1 MAAAVCDLCPTGC
14 GSCLCHVPGI
24 QNKADWINLKCNLI
38 WLQIKKATDLGC
50 FFCFVWYT
58 DHRGGCSMS
67 QDYAALIIDL
77 KKSRSYTKEDRNSIQ
92 YYITDVIY
100 LLNRLYRRELAREVD
115 FSAGDEVQGLF
126 STPEAA
132 YLYYRMLSMW
142 LHPVEIRAGIGIG
155 SWDVQLD
162 SKGTTGQDGPAYHK
176 ARYAIKNADDSEGY
190 PILFFSGSQSDI
202 TINTIIGGAASIM
215 AKQSVY
221 QNQIMLITELL
232 FPICNYYVRAYDYV
246 TPHDAERFLHE
257 KCMLAHEMEKIV
269 RPLPFDRLAYS
280 FVEIID
286 PINVEDIREETK
298 FYITSGKQRGIPTK
312 LASIMDI
319 SRQTIEKT
327 MKAGNIYTAR
337 NMAIAAINEMTNIR
351 WER

>member
-1 MAAAVCDLCPTGC
+1 MP
-14 GSCLCHVPGI
+14 
-24 QNKADWINLKCNLI
+24 QN
-38 WLQIKKATDLGC
+38 
-50 FFCFVWYT
+50 
-58 DHRGGCSMS
+58 
-67 QDYAALIIDL
+67 YAALIIDL
-77 KKSRSYTKEDRNSIQ
+77 KKSRSYTKEDRNHIQ
-92 YYITDVIY
+92 YYIMDVIH
-100 LLNRLYRRELAREVD
+100 LLNRLYHRELVREVD

-126 STPEAA
+126 SSPEAA

-142 LHPVEIRAGIGIG
+142 LHPVEIRAGIGVG
-155 SWDVQLD
+155 DWDVQLD

-176 ARYAIKNADDSEGY
+176 ARYAIKHADDSEGY
-190 PILFFSGSQSDI
+190 PVLFCSGSHSDV

-232 FPICNYYVRAYDYV
+232 FPICNYYVRAYDYI
-246 TPHDAERFLHE
+246 TPHDVAHFLYE
-257 KCMLAHEMEKIV
+257 KCHLAHEMERIM
-269 RPLPFDRLAYS
+269 RPLPIDRLQHG

-286 PINVEDIREETK
+286 PINAEDIREEKK

-312 LASIMDI
+312 LASIMEDI

-327 MKAGNIYTAR
+327 IKAGNIYTAR
-337 NMAIAAINEMTNIR
+337 NMAIAAMNEMTNIR

>member
-1 MAAAVCDLCPTGC
+1 
-14 GSCLCHVPGI
+14 
-24 QNKADWINLKCNLI
+24 
-38 WLQIKKATDLGC
+38 
-50 FFCFVWYT
+50 
-58 DHRGGCSMS
+58 MS

-176 ARYAIKNADDSEGY
+176 ARYAIKNADDSEGS

-286 PINVEDIREETK
+286 PINAEDIREETK

>member
-1 MAAAVCDLCPTGC
+1 
-14 GSCLCHVPGI
+14 
-24 QNKADWINLKCNLI
+24 
-38 WLQIKKATDLGC
+38 
-50 FFCFVWYT
+50 
-58 DHRGGCSMS
+58 MS

-77 KKSRSYTKEDRNSIQ
+77 KKSRGYTKEDRNHIQ
-92 YYITDVIY
+92 YYFMEVIHM
-100 LLNRLYRRELAREVD
+100 LNDLYRRELVREVD

-126 STPEAA
+126 ISPEAA

-142 LHPVEIRAGIGIG
+142 LHPVEVRAGIGVG
-155 SWDVQLD
+155 GWDVQLD

-176 ARYAIKNADDSEGY
+176 ARYAIENADDSEGY
-190 PILFFSGSQSDI
+190 PVLFLSGSRSDV

-221 QNQIMLITELL
+221 QNQIMLMTELL
-232 FPICNYYVRAYDYV
+232 FPVCNYCVRAYDN
-246 TPHDAERFLHE
+246 TASHDVERFLQE
-257 KCMLAHEMEKIV
+257 KCVLAHEMEKIM

-280 FVEIID
+280 FAEIIA
-286 PINVEDIREETK
+286 PLNAEDVREETK

-312 LASIMDI
+312 LAGIMDI

-327 MKAGNIYTAR
+327 IKAGNIYTAR
-337 NMAIAAINEMTNIR
+337 NMAIAAINEMTNIG

>member
-1 MAAAVCDLCPTGC
+1 
-14 GSCLCHVPGI
+14 
-24 QNKADWINLKCNLI
+24 
-38 WLQIKKATDLGC
+38 
-50 FFCFVWYT
+50 
-58 DHRGGCSMS
+58 MS
-67 QDYAALIIDL
+67 QDYTALIIDL
-77 KKSRSYTKEDRNSIQ
+77 KKSRGYTKEDRNYIQ
-92 YYITDVIY
+92 YYIMDVIH
-100 LLNRLYRRELAREVD
+100 LLNNLYRKELVREVD

-126 STPEAA
+126 SSPEAA
-132 YLYYRMLSMW
+132 YLYYRMLSLW
-142 LHPVEIRAGIGIG
+142 LHPVEIRAGIGVG
-155 SWDVQLD
+155 GWDVQID

-190 PILFFSGSQSDI
+190 PVLFFSDSHSDV

-215 AKQSVY
+215 AKQSAY

-232 FPICNYYVRAYDYV
+232 FPIYNDCVRAYDYV
-246 TPHDAERFLHE
+246 APYDMEHFLHE
-257 KCMLAHEMEKIV
+257 KCVMAHEMEKIM
-269 RPLPFDRLAYS
+269 RPLPIDRLKNG

-286 PINVEDIREETK
+286 PVNAEDIREKAK

-312 LASIMDI
+312 LANMMENI

-327 MKAGNIYTAR
+327 IKAGNIYTAR

>member
-1 MAAAVCDLCPTGC
+1 
-14 GSCLCHVPGI
+14 
-24 QNKADWINLKCNLI
+24 
-38 WLQIKKATDLGC
+38 
-50 FFCFVWYT
+50 
-58 DHRGGCSMS
+58 MS
-67 QDYAALIIDL
+67 QNYAALIIDL
-77 KKSRSYTKEDRNSIQ
+77 KKSRGYTKEDRNHIQ
-92 YYITDVIY
+92 YYIMDVVH
-100 LLNRLYRRELAREVD
+100 LLNNLYRRELVREVD

-126 STPEAA
+126 SSPEAA

-142 LHPVEIRAGIGIG
+142 LHPVEIRAGIGVG
-155 SWDVQLD
+155 GWDVQLD

-176 ARYAIKNADDSEGY
+176 ARYAIKHADDSEGY
-190 PILFFSGSQSDI
+190 PVLLLSGSHSDV

-246 TPHDAERFLHE
+246 TPPDIVRFLHE
-257 KCMLAHEMEKIV
+257 KCVLAHKMEEII
-269 RPLPFDRLAYS
+269 RSLPIDRLQHG

-286 PINVEDIREETK
+286 PINADDIREETK

-312 LASIMDI
+312 LANIMDI

-327 MKAGNIYTAR
+327 IKAGNIYTAR

>member
-1 MAAAVCDLCPTGC
+1 
-14 GSCLCHVPGI
+14 
-24 QNKADWINLKCNLI
+24 
-38 WLQIKKATDLGC
+38 
-50 FFCFVWYT
+50 
-58 DHRGGCSMS
+58 MS
-67 QDYAALIIDL
+67 QNYAALIIDL
-77 KKSRSYTKEDRNSIQ
+77 KKSRGYTKEDRNYIQ
-92 YYITDVIY
+92 YYIMDVIH
-100 LLNRLYRRELAREVD
+100 LLNNLYRRELVREVD

-126 STPEAA
+126 SSAEAA

-142 LHPVEIRAGIGIG
+142 LHPIEIRAGIGVG
-155 SWDVQLD
+155 DWDVQLE

-176 ARYAIKNADDSEGY
+176 ARYAIKHADDSEGY
-190 PILFFSGSQSDI
+190 PVLFCSGSHSDV
-202 TINTIIGGAASIM
+202 TINTLIGGAASIM

-232 FPICNYYVRAYDYV
+232 FPICNYYVRAYDYI
-246 TPHDAERFLHE
+246 TPHDVAHFLHE
-257 KCMLAHEMEKIV
+257 KCHLAHEMERIM
-269 RPLPFDRLAYS
+269 RPLPIDRLQHG

-286 PINVEDIREETK
+286 PINAEDIREETK

-312 LASIMDI
+312 LASIMEDI

-327 MKAGNIYTAR
+327 IKAGNIYTAR

>member
-1 MAAAVCDLCPTGC
+1 MP
-14 GSCLCHVPGI
+14 HE
-24 QNKADWINLKCNLI
+24 
-38 WLQIKKATDLGC
+38 
-50 FFCFVWYT
+50 
-58 DHRGGCSMS
+58 
-67 QDYAALIIDL
+67 YAALIIDL
-77 KKSRSYTKEDRNSIQ
+77 KKSRNYTKEDRNYIQ
-92 YYITDVIY
+92 YYIMDVIH
-100 LLNRLYRRELAREVD
+100 LLNRLYYRELVREVD

-126 STPEAA
+126 SSPEAA

-142 LHPVEIRAGIGIG
+142 LHPVEVRAGIGVG
-155 SWDVQLD
+155 EWDVQLD

-176 ARYAIKNADDSEGY
+176 ARYAIQNTDDSEGY
-190 PILFFSGSQSDI
+190 PVLFLSGGHSDV

-215 AKQSVY
+215 AKQSVH

-232 FPICNYYVRAYDYV
+232 FPICNYYVRACDHV
-246 TPHDAERFLHE
+246 TPSDVEHFLHE
-257 KCMLAHEMEKIV
+257 KSMLAHEMEKV
-269 RPLPFDRLAYS
+269 MRPLPFDRLKCS
-280 FVEIID
+280 IVEGID
-286 PINVEDIREETK
+286 PINAEDIREETK

-337 NMAIAAINEMTNIR
+337 NMAITAINEMTNIR